1 MVPTLLDVVNDHSS
15 ILPLGAAGVLLCVV
29 VDVKIERESLI
40 AAHEALIAI
49 G

>member
-1 MVPTLLDVVNDHSS
+1 MVPALFDVVDDHSS
-15 ILPLGAAGVLLCVV
+15 ILPLGATRLLLRVV

>member
-15 ILPLGAAGVLLCVV
+15 ILPFGTTGVLLCVV
-29 VDVKIERESLI
+29 VDVKIERESLVT
-40 AAHEALIAI
+40 AHEALIAI